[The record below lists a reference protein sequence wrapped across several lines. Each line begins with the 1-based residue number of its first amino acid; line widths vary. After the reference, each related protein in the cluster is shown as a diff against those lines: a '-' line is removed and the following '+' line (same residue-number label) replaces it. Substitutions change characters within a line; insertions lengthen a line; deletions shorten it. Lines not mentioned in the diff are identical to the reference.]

1 MSLHI
6 LSSFHFIGNLLTSL
20 EDWELLVELVNDLD
34 DPLPDREYANS
45 AIIPSQEGLH
55 EGTTV
60 TTTADQTTSEGVS
73 SDQLLSGGDQE
84 VSERVSVNQ
93 AVSTS
98 TDEGLAS
105 GRTERCYGDAVPGSE
120 LTQLELLKLMLGSLP
135 PLAVSKL
142 LSSCNGNCFGGK
154 TREQLHS
161 VLSKLTSIHTQQ
173 RY

>member
-1 MSLHI
+1 M
-6 LSSFHFIGNLLTSL
+6 
-20 EDWELLVELVNDLD
+20 ELVNDLN

-45 AIIPSQEGLH
+45 AIIPSREGLH
-55 EGTTV
+55 AGTTV
-60 TTTADQTTSEGVS
+60 TTTADQTASEGVS

-98 TDEGLAS
+98 TDEGLTS
-105 GRTERCYGDAVPGSE
+105 GRTEHCYGDAVSGSE

-135 PLAVSKL
+135 PLAINKL
-142 LSSCNGNCFGGK
+142 LSSCSGNCFGGK

>member
-1 MSLHI
+1 M
-6 LSSFHFIGNLLTSL
+6 
-20 EDWELLVELVNDLD
+20 ELVNDLD
-34 DPLPDREYANS
+34 DPLPDREYADS
-45 AIIPSQEGLH
+45 AIIPGREGLH
-55 EGTTV
+55 AGTTV
-60 TTTADQTTSEGVS
+60 TTAADQTASEGVS

-98 TDEGLAS
+98 TDEG
-105 GRTERCYGDAVPGSE
+105 GRTERCYGDAVSGSE

-135 PLAVSKL
+135 PLVVSKL